1 MSLADELQKLEDLR
15 RGGTLSDAEFQQAK
29 AALLAGGTA
38 AAEQPLGQHLSNQL
52 AEFRHEN
59 ELARLDREWEIE
71 RQQYLIADRYGLRH
85 VPTAG
90 MGIGAAV
97 VGGVFGAIWLVMA
110 VSITSGA
117 PDFGPFAIA
126 RLVFPLFGVLFILA
140 AVGWGIYCHS
150 RAQKYD
156 AAFRAYR
163 TRRNQVAPE
172 QFRMSQRHAEPDDA
186 ADSR

>member
-1 MSLADELQKLEDLR
+1 MSIADELQKLEDLR

-38 AAEQPLGQHLSNQL
+38 AAEQPLGQHLSEQL
-52 AEFRHEN
+52 AEFRHET
-59 ELARLDREWEIE
+59 ELARLAREWEIE
-71 RQQYLIADRYGLRH
+71 RQQYLIANRYGLRH

-90 MGIGAAV
+90 MGIGTAV
-97 VGGVFGAIWLVMA
+97 VGGVFGAIWLAMA

-126 RLVFPLFGVLFILA
+126 RLVFPLFGVVFIMA
-140 AVGWGIYCHS
+140 AVGRGIYCYS

-156 AAFRAYR
+156 EAFRTYQ
-163 TRRNQVAPE
+163 TRRSQVAPE
-172 QFRMSQRHAEPDDA
+172 KFRMSKWHAEPDDA